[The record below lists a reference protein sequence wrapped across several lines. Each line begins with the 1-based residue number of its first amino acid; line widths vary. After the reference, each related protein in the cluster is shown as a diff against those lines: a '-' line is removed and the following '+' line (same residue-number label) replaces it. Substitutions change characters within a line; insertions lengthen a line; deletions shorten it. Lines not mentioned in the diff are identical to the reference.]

1 LGAAAGVTARR
12 GWAGR
17 GLGGGAGIASAALL
31 LAAVTVLAR
40 VVGFGRVLVF
50 AHTVGPSCL
59 GDTYYTANTVPNIV
73 FDVVAGG
80 ALSSLAVPVL
90 ARPVEEGDDAT
101 ADRIAS
107 ALLTWVLIL
116 LLPVM
121 ALGLGLARPIMDLLV
136 GNGHPGCL
144 AGHEQA
150 VGARMLLVFMPQV
163 LLYGA
168 GVVFIGVLQA
178 HRRFLGPAVAPLL
191 SSLVVIG
198 SYGLFA
204 AVADRR
210 ETSLSTLTR
219 GHELVLSVGTTVG
232 VAMLSLPLLI
242 PLHRAGRRLR
252 PTLHFP
258 PGVAATARRMAV
270 AGAVVLGSQDLAT
283 GAILRLANDRGS
295 GGAVVLFNLA
305 WTVFLLPWAVLAVPI
320 ATAAFPTLTARW
332 QAGDRDAYA
341 DTVARTTRAV
351 LLATAGAAAVMAA
364 TALPAARVL
373 VLGAPGG
380 VAPHVLARAL
390 VAFAPGLVGYGIVAH
405 LSRAHY
411 ARGDARTPA
420 LATAVGWALVV
431 VADVVFVSAM
441 PRDWA
446 ATALGLGSSLGLT
459 VAGGWLA
466 ISLRHRVG
474 SASLAGVVPTSAA
487 SIAAAV
493 VAAGAG
499 YAAARALPGVGVAG
513 SVGITVVVAAVAI
526 AIFLGIVGRFD
537 PATVR
542 LLMRGGR
549 ARGGSSPTGG

>member
-1 LGAAAGVTARR
+1 MTAPQRPIRLGR
-12 GWAGR
+12 
-17 GLGGGAGIASAALL
+17 GGAGIASAALL
-31 LAAVTVLAR
+31 LAGVTVVAR

-107 ALLTWVLIL
+107 ALLTWVLLL
-116 LLPVM
+116 LLPVTL
-121 ALGLGLARPIMDLLV
+121 LGLALARPIMDVLV
-136 GNGHPGCL
+136 GNGHPGCP
-144 AGHEQA
+144 ATTEQV

-178 HRRFLGPAVAPLL
+178 HRRFLGPALAPLL

-198 SYGLFA
+198 AYGLFA

-210 ETSLSTLTR
+210 ETGLSTLTR
-219 GHELVLSVGTTVG
+219 HHELILSVGTTLG
-232 VAMLSLPLLI
+232 VAMLSLPLLV
-242 PLHRAGRRLR
+242 PLRRAGRRLR

-283 GAILRLANDRGS
+283 GAILRLANDGGS

-332 QAGDRDAYA
+332 QAGDRDSYA
-341 DTVARTTRAV
+341 ATVARTTRGV
-351 LLATAGAAAVMAA
+351 VVATAGAAAVMIA

-390 VAFAPGLVGYGIVAH
+390 VTFAPGLIGYGIVAH

-420 LATAVGWALVV
+420 IATATGWALVV
-431 VADVVFVSAM
+431 VADFILVAAL
-441 PRDWA
+441 PRDWTA
-446 ATALGLGSSLGLT
+446 AALGLGSSIGLT
-459 VAGGWLA
+459 VAGAWLA
-466 ISLRHRVG
+466 FSLRRQVG
-474 SASLAGVVPTSAA
+474 RASLAGALPTSIV
-487 SIAAAV
+487 SVAAATL
-493 VAAGAG
+493 AAAAG
-499 YAAARALPGVGVAG
+499 YAASRALPGTGIAG
-513 SVGITVVVAAVAI
+513 SVGITAVVAAAAL
-526 AIFLGIVGRFD
+526 AIFVLVVGRFD
-537 PATVR
+537 RGTLR
-542 LLMRGGR
+542 LLLRRGQQ
-549 ARGGSSPTGG
+549 PTGG

>member
-1 LGAAAGVTARR
+1 MP
-12 GWAGR
+12 GR
-17 GLGGGAGIASAALL
+17 GGAGIASAALL
-31 LAAVTVLAR
+31 VAAVTVIAR

-107 ALLTWVLIL
+107 ALLSWVLL
-116 LLPVM
+116 LLVPITL
-121 ALGLGLARPIMDLLV
+121 LGLALARPIMDVLV
-136 GNGHPGCL
+136 GNGHPGC
-144 AGHEQA
+144 AASAEQV

-178 HRRFLGPAVAPLL
+178 HRRFLGPALAPLL

-219 GHELVLSVGTTVG
+219 HHELILSVGTTLG
-232 VAMLSLPLLI
+232 VAMLSLPLLL
-242 PLHRAGRRLR
+242 PLRRAGRRLR
-252 PTLHFP
+252 PTLRFP
-258 PGVAATARRMAV
+258 PGVAPTARRMAV

-332 QAGDRDAYA
+332 QAGDTTGYA
-341 DTVARTTRAV
+341 ATVARTTRGV
-351 LLATAGAAAVMAA
+351 VVATAGAAAVLVA

-380 VAPHVLARAL
+380 VAPDVLARAL
-390 VAFAPGLVGYGIVAH
+390 VAFAPGLIGYGIVAH

-420 LATAVGWALVV
+420 VATAVGWAIVV
-431 VADVVFVSAM
+431 LADVVLVTAL
-441 PRDWA
+441 PRDWTA
-446 ATALGLGSSLGLT
+446 AALGIGSSIGLT
-459 VAGGWLA
+459 VAGVALVM
-466 ISLRHRVG
+466 SLRRQVG
-474 SASLAGVVPTSAA
+474 AASLAGALPTSTA
-487 SIAAAV
+487 SVGAGVLAAAV
-493 VAAGAG
+493 G
-499 YAAARALPGVGVAG
+499 YAACRSLPGAGVAG
-513 SVGITVVVAAVAI
+513 SVGVTVVVAVGAVAI
-526 AIFLGIVGRFD
+526 FALVVARFD
-537 PATVR
+537 PSTLR
-542 LLMRGGR
+542 LLLRR
-549 ARGGSSPTGG
+549 DRPPTGG

>member
-1 LGAAAGVTARR
+1 VSGPHQPDRQGRPGLLGR
-12 GWAGR
+12 
-17 GLGGGAGIASAALL
+17 GGAGIASAALL
-31 LAAVTVLAR
+31 VAAVTVVAR
-40 VVGFGRVLVF
+40 LVGFGRVLVF

-80 ALSSLAVPVL
+80 ALSSLAIPIL
-90 ARPVEEGDDAT
+90 ARPVEQGDDAT

-107 ALLTWVLIL
+107 ALLSWVLLL
-116 LLPVM
+116 LLPITL
-121 ALGLGLARPIMDLLV
+121 LGLALARPIMDVLV
-136 GNGHPGCL
+136 GNGHPGC
-144 AGHEQA
+144 AATAEQI

-178 HRRFLGPAVAPLL
+178 HRRFLGPAIAPLL
-191 SSLVVIG
+191 SSLVVIA

-219 GHELVLSVGTTVG
+219 HHELILSVGTTVG
-232 VAMLSLPLLI
+232 VAMLSLPLLV
-242 PLHRAGRRLR
+242 PLRRAGRRLR
-252 PTLHFP
+252 PTLRFP

-305 WTVFLLPWAVLAVPI
+305 WAVFLLPWAVLAVPI
-320 ATAAFPTLTARW
+320 AIAAFPTLTARW
-332 QAGDRDAYA
+332 QAGDQSGYA
-341 DTVARTTRAV
+341 DTVARTTRGV
-351 LLATAGAAAVMAA
+351 VVATAGAAAVMVA
-364 TALPAARVL
+364 TAPPAARVL

-390 VAFAPGLVGYGIVAH
+390 VTFAPGLLGYGIIAH

-420 LATAVGWALVV
+420 VATAVGWALVV
-431 VADVVFVSAM
+431 AADVVLVAAL
-441 PRDWA
+441 PRSWTA
-446 ATALGLGSSLGLT
+446 AALGLGSSFGLT
-459 VAGGWLA
+459 VAGAALVV
-466 ISLRHRVG
+466 SLRRHVG
-474 SASLAGVVPTSAA
+474 AASLAGTLPTSTV
-487 SIAAAV
+487 SVAAAV
-493 VAAGAG
+493 LAAGAG
-499 YAAARALPGVGVAG
+499 YAASRALPSAGVAG
-513 SVGITVVVAAVAI
+513 SVGITAAVAVGAL
-526 AIFLGIVGRFD
+526 AIFTAVVGRFD
-537 PATVR
+537 PSTLR
-542 LLMRGGR
+542 LLLRRG
-549 ARGGSSPTGG
+549 SPTGG

>member
-1 LGAAAGVTARR
+1 MTAPQRPPRR
-12 GWAGR
+12 GR
-17 GLGGGAGIASAALL
+17 SFDLRRGGAGIASAALL
-31 LAAVTVLAR
+31 VASVTVVAR

-90 ARPVEEGDDAT
+90 ARPVEQGDDAT

-107 ALLTWVLIL
+107 ALLTWVLLL
-116 LLPVM
+116 LLPIT
-121 ALGLGLARPIMDLLV
+121 ALGLALARPIMDVLV
-136 GNGHPGCL
+136 GNGHPGCP
-144 AGHEQA
+144 ATAEQV

-210 ETSLSTLTR
+210 ETGLSTLTR
-219 GHELVLSVGTTVG
+219 HHELILSVGTTLG
-232 VAMLSLPLLI
+232 VAMLSLPLLV

-252 PTLHFP
+252 PTLRFP

-332 QAGDRDAYA
+332 QAGDRDSYA
-341 DTVARTTRAV
+341 ATVARTTRGV
-351 LLATAGAAAVMAA
+351 VVATAGAAAVMVA

-390 VAFAPGLVGYGIVAH
+390 VAFAPGLLGYGIVAH

-411 ARGDARTPA
+411 ARNDARTPA
-420 LATAVGWALVV
+420 IATAIGWALVV
-431 VADVVFVSAM
+431 AADVVLVAAL
-441 PRDWA
+441 PRDWTA
-446 ATALGLGSSLGLT
+446 AALGLGSSFGLT
-459 VAGGWLA
+459 VAGVWLVV
-466 ISLRHRVG
+466 SLRRQVG
-474 SASLAGVVPTSAA
+474 GASLAGTLSTSTVSVLAAALAAAGGYAA
-487 SIAAAV
+487 SRALPGGGVTGSVGVTAV
-493 VAAGAG
+493 VAA
-499 YAAARALPGVGVAG
+499 AALAIFVA
-513 SVGITVVVAAVAI
+513 VVA
-526 AIFLGIVGRFD
+526 RFD
-537 PATVR
+537 PSTLR
-542 LLMRGGR
+542 LLLRRGQ
-549 ARGGSSPTGG
+549 SPTGG

>member
-1 LGAAAGVTARR
+1 MTDPGRRAWWARASAG
-12 GWAGR
+12 GS
-17 GLGGGAGIASAALL
+17 GIASAALL
-31 LAAVTVLAR
+31 VAAVTVVAR

-90 ARPVEEGDDAT
+90 ARPVEQGDDAT

-107 ALLTWVLIL
+107 ALLTWVLL
-116 LLPVM
+116 LLVPITL
-121 ALGLGLARPIMDLLV
+121 AGLALTRPIMDLLV
-136 GNGHPGCL
+136 GNGHPGCS
-144 AGHEQA
+144 ATAEQI

-178 HRRFLGPAVAPLL
+178 HRRFLGPALAPLL

-198 SYGLFA
+198 AYALFA
-204 AVADRR
+204 ALANRR
-210 ETSLSTLTR
+210 ETDLSTLTR
-219 GHELVLSVGTTVG
+219 PHELVLSVGTTLG
-232 VAMLSLPLLI
+232 VAMLSLPLLV
-242 PLHRAGRRLR
+242 PLRRAGRRLR

-258 PGVAATARRMAV
+258 PGVGATARRMAV

-305 WTVFLLPWAVLAVPI
+305 WTVFLLPWAVLAVPL

-332 QAGDRDAYA
+332 QAGDIDRYA

-351 LLATAGAAAVMAA
+351 LLATAGAAAVMVA

-390 VAFAPGLVGYGIVAH
+390 VAFAPGLIGYGVVAH

-420 LATAVGWALVV
+420 VATATGWALVV
-431 VADVVFVSAM
+431 LADVILVAAM
-441 PRDWA
+441 PRTWT
-446 ATALGLGSSLGLT
+446 ATALGLGSTIGLS

-466 ISLRHRVG
+466 VSLRRG
-474 SASLAGVVPTSAA
+474 TGAASLTGVAATSAA
-487 SIAAAV
+487 SLVGAV
-493 VAAGAG
+493 LAAGGG
-499 YAAARALPGVGVAG
+499 YAAARALPAVGVAG
-513 SVGITVVVAAVAI
+513 SVGVTVAVAVL
-526 AIFLGIVGRFD
+526 AVAVFLVVVGRFD
-537 PATVR
+537 PTTLR
-542 LLMRGGR
+542 LLRRGLRPG
-549 ARGGSSPTGG
+549 AAPPTGG

>member
-1 LGAAAGVTARR
+1 MSVPDRPGRRSRPALLGR
-12 GWAGR
+12 
-17 GLGGGAGIASAALL
+17 GGAGIASAALL
-31 LAAVTVLAR
+31 VAAVTVVAR

-107 ALLTWVLIL
+107 ALLSWVLLL
-116 LLPVM
+116 LLPIT
-121 ALGLGLARPIMDLLV
+121 LIGLALARPIMDVLV
-136 GNGHPGCL
+136 GNGHPGC
-144 AGHEQA
+144 AASAEQV
-150 VGARMLLVFMPQV
+150 VGARMLVVFMPQV

-178 HRRFLGPAVAPLL
+178 HRRFLGPALAPLL

-219 GHELVLSVGTTVG
+219 HHELILSVGTTLG
-232 VAMLSLPLLI
+232 VALLSLPLLV
-242 PLHRAGRRLR
+242 PLRKAGRRLR
-252 PTLHFP
+252 PTLRFP
-258 PGVAATARRMAV
+258 PGIAATARRMAV

-283 GAILRLANDRGS
+283 AAILRLANDRGS

-332 QAGDRDAYA
+332 QAGDRAAYA
-341 DTVARTTRAV
+341 STVARTTRGV
-351 LLATAGAAAVMAA
+351 VVATAGAAAVMVA
-364 TALPAARVL
+364 TAIPAARVL

-390 VAFAPGLVGYGIVAH
+390 VAFAPGLLGYGLVAH

-420 LATAVGWALVV
+420 VATAVGWALVV
-431 VADVVFVSAM
+431 AADVILVTTL
-441 PRDWA
+441 PRDWTA
-446 ATALGLGSSLGLT
+446 AALGLGSSFGLT
-459 VAGGWLA
+459 VAGAWLLV
-466 ISLRHRVG
+466 SLHRRVG
-474 SASLAGVVPTSAA
+474 SASLAGAVPTSAV
-487 SIAAAV
+487 SILAAA

-499 YAAARALPGVGVAG
+499 YAACRALPGTGIAG
-513 SVGITVVVAAVAI
+513 SVGVTAVVAAGAVG
-526 AIFLGIVGRFD
+526 IFLVVIARFD
-537 PATVR
+537 ATTVQ
-542 LLMRGGR
+542 LLLRRGR
-549 ARGGSSPTGG
+549 PPTGG

>member
-1 LGAAAGVTARR
+1 MGAAAGVTGGRR
-12 GWAGR
+12 WAGR
-17 GLGGGAGIASAALL
+17 ALGGGTGIASAALL
-31 LAAVTVLAR
+31 VAAVTIVAR

-80 ALSSLAVPVL
+80 ALSSLAVPIL
-90 ARPVEEGDDAT
+90 ARPVESGDDAT

-107 ALLTWVLIL
+107 SLLTWVLL
-116 LLPVM
+116 LLVPVTL
-121 ALGLGLARPIMDLLV
+121 LGLGLARPIMDLLV
-136 GNGHPGCL
+136 GNGHPGCG
-144 AGHEQA
+144 ATHEQV

-178 HRRFLGPAVAPLL
+178 HRRFLGPALAPLL

-198 SYGLFA
+198 AYGLFA

-242 PLHRAGRRLR
+242 PLHRAGRRFR
-252 PTLHFP
+252 PTLRFP
-258 PGVAATARRMAV
+258 PGVAATARRMAIS
-270 AGAVVLGSQDLAT
+270 GAVVLGSQDLAT
-283 GAILRLANDRGS
+283 GVILRLANDRGA

-332 QAGDRDAYA
+332 QSGEQDRYA

-351 LLATAGAAAVMAA
+351 LLATAGAAAVMVA
-364 TALPAARVL
+364 TSLPAARVL

-390 VAFAPGLVGYGIVAH
+390 ACFAPGLVGYGIVAH

-411 ARGDARTPA
+411 ALGDARTPA
-420 LATAVGWALVV
+420 LATAAGWALVV
-431 VADVVFVSAM
+431 LADVILVAAM
-441 PRDWA
+441 PREWTA
-446 ATALGLGSSLGLT
+446 AALGLGSTLGLT
-459 VAGGWLA
+459 VAGVWMGV
-466 ISLRHRVG
+466 SLRHRVG
-474 SASLAGVVPTSAA
+474 PASLAGVVPTSGACA
-487 SIAAAV
+487 AAAV
-493 VAAGAG
+493 LAAAAGYG
-499 YAAARALPGVGVAG
+499 VARALPAAGVAG
-513 SVGITVVVAAVAI
+513 SVGITIVVAAAAVAV
-526 AIFLGIVGRFD
+526 FLVIVGRFD
-537 PATVR
+537 PTTVR
-542 LLMRGGR
+542 LLLRRGR
-549 ARGGSSPTGG
+549 AES

>member
-1 LGAAAGVTARR
+1 VSAPTPSGRRSRPALLDRGAT
-12 GWAGR
+12 
-17 GLGGGAGIASAALL
+17 GIASAALL
-31 LAAVTVLAR
+31 VAAVTVVAR

-90 ARPVEEGDDAT
+90 ARPIEQGDNAT

-107 ALLTWVLIL
+107 ALLSWVML
-116 LLPVM
+116 LLVPVTL
-121 ALGLGLARPIMDLLV
+121 LGLVLARPIMDVLV
-136 GNGHPGCL
+136 GNGHPGC
-144 AGHEQA
+144 AAAAEQA
-150 VGARMLLVFMPQV
+150 VGARMLIVFMPQV

-178 HRRFLGPAVAPLL
+178 HRRFLGPALAPLL

-198 SYGLFA
+198 AYALFA

-219 GHELVLSVGTTVG
+219 QHELILSVGTTVG
-232 VAMLSLPLLI
+232 VAMLSLPLLV
-242 PLHRAGRRLR
+242 PLRRTGRRLR
-252 PTLHFP
+252 PTLRFP
-258 PGVAATARRMAV
+258 PGVAATARQMAV

-332 QAGDRDAYA
+332 QAGDRASYA
-341 DTVARTTRAV
+341 ATVARTTRGV
-351 LLATAGAAAVMAA
+351 VVATAGAAAVLVA

-420 LATAVGWALVV
+420 VATAVGWALVV
-431 VADVVFVSAM
+431 AADVVLVTTM
-441 PRDWA
+441 PRDWTA
-446 ATALGLGSSLGLT
+446 AALGLGSTFGLT
-459 VAGGWLA
+459 VAGGWMLV
-466 ISLRHRVG
+466 SLHRRVG
-474 SASLAGVVPTSAA
+474 AASLAGALPTGTVSTVGAMV
-487 SIAAAV
+487 AAA
-493 VAAGAG
+493 AG
-499 YAAARALPGVGVAG
+499 YAASRALPGTGVAG
-513 SVGITVVVAAVAI
+513 SVGVTAAVAAGTI
-526 AIFLGIVGRFD
+526 AIFVLVIARFD
-537 PATVR
+537 PSTLQ
-542 LLMRGGR
+542 LLLRRGR
-549 ARGGSSPTGG
+549 PPTGG

>member
-1 LGAAAGVTARR
+1 VRR
-12 GWAGR
+12 PA
-17 GLGGGAGIASAALL
+17 GLGRAGTGIASAALL
-31 LAAVTVLAR
+31 VAGVTVVAR

-90 ARPVEEGDDAT
+90 ARPVEEGDDAA

-107 ALLTWVLIL
+107 ALLTWVLLL
-116 LLPVM
+116 LLPVTL
-121 ALGLGLARPIMDLLV
+121 LGLAFARPIMDILV
-136 GNGHPGCL
+136 GNGHPGCP
-144 AGHEQA
+144 ATAEQV

-178 HRRFLGPAVAPLL
+178 HRRFLGPALAPLL

-198 SYGLFA
+198 AYALFA
-204 AVADRR
+204 GVADRR
-210 ETSLSTLTR
+210 ETGLSTLTR
-219 GHELVLSVGTTVG
+219 QHELILSVGTTVG
-232 VAMLSLPLLI
+232 VAMLSLPLLV
-242 PLHRAGRRLR
+242 PLRRAGRRLR
-252 PTLHFP
+252 PTLRFP

-283 GAILRLANDRGS
+283 AAILRLANDAGS

-332 QAGDRDAYA
+332 QAGDRDSYA
-341 DTVARTTRAV
+341 ATVARTTRGVVA
-351 LLATAGAAAVMAA
+351 ATAGAAAVMIA

-380 VAPHVLARAL
+380 VAPHVRARAL
-390 VAFAPGLVGYGIVAH
+390 VTFAPGLIGYGNVAH

-420 LATAVGWALVV
+420 AATATGWALVV
-431 VADVVFVSAM
+431 AADVILVAAL
-441 PRDWA
+441 PRDWTA
-446 ATALGLGSSLGLT
+446 AALGLGSSFGLT

-466 ISLRHRVG
+466 LSLRRQVG
-474 SASLAGVVPTSAA
+474 GASLAGALPTSAVSTA
-487 SIAAAV
+487 AATIAAA
-493 VAAGAG
+493 AG
-499 YAAARALPGVGVAG
+499 YAASKALPGAGVAG
-513 SVGITVVVAAVAI
+513 SVGLTVAVGVGAL
-526 AIFLGIVGRFD
+526 AIFVLVVGRFD
-537 PATVR
+537 PATLR
-542 LLMRGGR
+542 LLLRR
-549 ARGGSSPTGG
+549 SPPPTGG

>member
-1 LGAAAGVTARR
+1 VTAPDRPGRR
-12 GWAGR
+12 SRLRGR
-17 GLGGGAGIASAALL
+17 LSGPAAGIAGAAMLV
-31 LAAVTVLAR
+31 AAVTVVAR

-80 ALSSLAVPVL
+80 ALSSLAIPIL
-90 ARPVEEGDDAT
+90 ARPIEAGDDVT

-107 ALLTWVLIL
+107 ALLSWVLLL
-116 LLPVM
+116 LLPVTL
-121 ALGLGLARPIMDLLV
+121 LGLALARPIMDVLV
-136 GNGHPGCL
+136 GNGHPGCSM
-144 AGHEQA
+144 EQA

-178 HRRFLGPAVAPLL
+178 HRRFLGPALAPLL
-191 SSLVVIG
+191 SSLVVIA
-198 SYGLFA
+198 SYVLFA
-204 AVADRR
+204 VLADRR
-210 ETSLSTLTR
+210 ETTLSTLTR
-219 GHELVLSVGTTVG
+219 GHELVLSVGTTLG

-242 PLHRAGRRLR
+242 PLRRAGRRLR
-252 PTLHFP
+252 PTLRFP

-305 WTVFLLPWAVLAVPI
+305 WAVFLLPWAVLAVPI

-332 QAGDRDAYA
+332 QSGERDRYA

-351 LLATAGAAAVMAA
+351 VLATAGAAAVMVA

-420 LATAVGWALVV
+420 LATAAGWALVV
-431 VADVVFVSAM
+431 AADVVLVAAM
-441 PRDWA
+441 PREWT
-446 ATALGLGSSLGLT
+446 ATALGLGSTIGLSF
-459 VAGGWLA
+459 AGAWLA
-466 ISLRHRVG
+466 VSLRRQVG
-474 SASLAGVVPTSAA
+474 AAGLAGVTSTTAVCFGA
-487 SIAAAV
+487 GVLAAA
-493 VAAGAG
+493 AG
-499 YAAARALPGVGVAG
+499 YALARALPGVGIAG
-513 SVGITVVVAAVAI
+513 SVGFTVVTAGLALAVFVLVVARLDRTALELLI
-526 AIFLGIVGRFD
+526 RRGR
-537 PATVR
+537 PA
-542 LLMRGGR
+542 G
-549 ARGGSSPTGG
+549 